1 MTIFR
6 VKQKIMD
13 VKFGNC
19 KSYKFWRFVLVD
31 HLGDKQSW
39 FKGIGWYVK
48 KIQQQTEPQQTGEI
62 DTSDLIFN
70 SA

>member
-1 MTIFR
+1 
-6 VKQKIMD
+6 MD

-31 HLGDKQSW
+31 HAGDKQSW

-48 KIQQQTEPQQTGEI
+48 KIQQ
-62 DTSDLIFN
+62 
-70 SA
+70 